1 MYPQGYHGTGMP
13 IKACA
18 DKLVHEM
25 KMFGKNFEGYNENEN
40 GNGNGNGNGNENA
53 NEIPIPAPVQG
64 TTKEDVTKFTNV
76 SKGRR
81 HLYYTL
87 NHKLIKA
94 L

>member
-1 MYPQGYHGTGMP
+1 MP

-40 GNGNGNGNGNENA
+40 ENA
-53 NEIPIPAPVQG
+53 NGVPIPAPVQG

-81 HLYYTL
+81 HLYYML
-87 NHKLIKA
+87 NHKLIKG